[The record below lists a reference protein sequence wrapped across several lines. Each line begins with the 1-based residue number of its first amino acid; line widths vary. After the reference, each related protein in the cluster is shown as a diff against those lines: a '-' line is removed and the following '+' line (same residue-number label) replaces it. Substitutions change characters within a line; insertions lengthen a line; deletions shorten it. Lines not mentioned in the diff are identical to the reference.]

1 MDRSAYR
8 LGAFERTWLWLA
20 GGLLGLLTRT
30 LRFRIEGEERLQALL
45 AQGRRVVLLS
55 WHGRILLA
63 LRPLLAYPIVIMI
76 SESRD
81 GARIAWLAERFGY
94 ATVRGSSSRGG
105 VRALLQMIR
114 AVKGGAIGGLAVDGP
129 RGPAGEV
136 KPGAILLASRSGAVL
151 LPLYL
156 DCRPRW
162 VAPSW
167 DGMRVPAPFARVDGS
182 FGEPFAVPGDLSEA
196 ESEVLR
202 LDIEKRMAEGYR
214 ALEARGTR

>member
-1 MDRSAYR
+1 MDRSEYR
-8 LGAFERTWLWLA
+8 LGAFERAWIWLA
-20 GGLLGLLTRT
+20 AGLYGLITRS
-30 LRFRIEGEERLQALL
+30 LRVHVDGEERLKALL
-45 AQGRRVVLLS
+45 AQGQRVVVTC

-63 LRPLLAYPIVIMI
+63 LRPLRPCPLAIMI

-81 GARIAWLAERFGY
+81 GARIAWVAEHFGF

-105 VRALLQMIR
+105 VRALLRMIR
-114 AVKGGAIGGLAVDGP
+114 VVRDGAVGGLVVDGP

-136 KPGAILLASRSGAVL
+136 KAGAILLASRSGAVL

-167 DGMRVPAPFARVDGS
+167 DGMQVPVPFARVEGS
-182 FGEPFAVPGDLSEA
+182 FGEPFAVPPDLSEA
-196 ESEVLR
+196 GIEVLR
-202 LDIEKRMAEGYR
+202 VDLEKRMAEGYR
-214 ALEARGTR
+214 ALEARLAR

>member
-1 MDRSAYR
+1 MDRPEYR
-8 LGAFERTWLWLA
+8 LGAFERAWLWVA
-20 GGLLGLLTRT
+20 SGLLGLLTRS
-30 LRFRIEGEERLQALL
+30 LRFRIEGEERLRALL
-45 AQGRRVVLLS
+45 AEGRRVVLLS
-55 WHGRILLA
+55 WHGRIVLA
-63 LRPLLAYPIVIMI
+63 LRPLLSYPLAIMI

-81 GARIAWLAERFGY
+81 GARIAWLAEHFGY

-114 AVKGGAIGGLAVDGP
+114 AVKGGAVGGLVVDGP
-129 RGPAGEV
+129 RGPAREV

-167 DGMRVPAPFARVDGS
+167 DGMQVPAPFARVDGR
-182 FGEPFAVPGDLSEA
+182 FGEPFAVPPDLSEA
-196 ESEVLR
+196 ESELLR
-202 LDIEKRMAEGYR
+202 LDLEKRMAEGYR
-214 ALEARGTR
+214 ALETSGTR